1 MSAYLATDN
10 LDIQAS
16 GTRENVRFPN
26 GIQIEYGYVGF
37 DPGVQS
43 RELNYLR
50 PFISDLTTGVAS
62 WRFANESQG
71 YATFTE
77 MSNTYF
83 LINCWGKD
91 TGTNLSRS
99 CSYIVIGRWK

>member
-1 MSAYLATDN
+1 MSAYLTTDN
-10 LDIQAS
+10 LDIEAS
-16 GTRENVRFPN
+16 ETRNNVRFPN
-26 GIQIEYGYVGF
+26 GIQIEHGYVSF

-43 RELNYLR
+43 RELNYIR
-50 PFISDLTTGVAS
+50 PFISGLTTGVAS
-62 WRFANESQG
+62 WRFTNESQG

-83 LINCWGKD
+83 LITCWGKD

-99 CSYIVIGRWK
+99 CSYIAIGRWK